1 MDVKTLCLGVLTL
14 GDATGYEIR
23 KMFEE
28 GPFAHFYDA
37 GFGSIY
43 PALGKLLEAGL
54 VSVTEE
60 AQAGRP
66 DKKVYALT
74 PPGRAHFEA
83 ALAEPPKRDR
93 IRSEYVVRLFFAD
106 LMQPDDISRFYDE
119 YLAHF
124 EGMARHL
131 RELDPAG
138 VPPGRLH
145 ARGLGLR
152 FFEAMGEY
160 LRDNREDFMR
170 SVVMPKRTRETE
182 AAE

>member
-28 GPFAHFYDA
+28 GPFAYFFDA
-37 GFGSIY
+37 GYGSIY
-43 PALGKLLEAGL
+43 PALGKHLEDGL

-60 AQAGRP
+60 AQSGRP
-66 DKKVYALT
+66 DKKVYSLT
-74 PPGRAHFEA
+74 PAGRAHFEA
-83 ALAEPPKRDR
+83 ALAKQPKPDR
-93 IRSEYVVRLFFAD
+93 IRSEYVLRLFFAD
-106 LMQPDDISRFYDE
+106 MMEPGDLKRVYDE

-124 EGMARHL
+124 DAMIARMDS
-131 RELDPAG
+131 LDPAG
-138 VPPGRLH
+138 VPPGRLF
-145 ARGLGLR
+145 ARGFGRR
-152 FFEAMGEY
+152 FYEAMAAY

-170 SVVMPKRTRETE
+170 GVVLPKQDVE